1 MRRRNDAIPSF
12 EIPKACIAIQIKSLH
27 SQFYR
32 FQKYKKFLQ
41 KNYFLIFWHTEWRPV
56 YVQRCCR
63 RQHSMSASFFTD
75 FIKWSNAWNSV
86 LQLIFSFVLTV
97 ATDICKRFSRVF
109 DLYKLVQNILLIFLG
124 FILKQEQCPFRT
136 AYHSILIILRFK
148 LIARKTIE
156 FFKVITNFWYHKFVF
171 PNLCYNKH
179 EW

>member
-1 MRRRNDAIPSF
+1 M
-12 EIPKACIAIQIKSLH
+12 EH

-41 KNYFLIFWHTEWRPV
+41 KNCFLIFWHTEWRPV

-97 ATDICKRFSRVF
+97 ATDICKRFSCVF
-109 DLYKLVQNILLIFLG
+109 NLYELVQNILTNIS
-124 FILKQEQCPFRT
+124 KVHTNTRT
-136 AYHSILIILRFK
+136 MSFPHRPYHSILIKDWNWLLEK
-148 LIARKTIE
+148 QLNSLKTSSFSGI
-156 FFKVITNFWYHKFVF
+156 ISSF
-171 PNLCYNKH
+171 PELVL
-179 EW
+179 